1 MSLTSP
7 PAGTWSVD
15 AETSSASSASSCDAQ
30 AAEMTATD
38 RTIRDRRRELIIDL
52 PG

>member
-15 AETSSASSASSCDAQ
+15 AETSSASSCDAQ